1 MDASGVRGQNRG
13 GRPEDVLPTKKPGC
27 INRDESGECRLLVE
41 LTKLVADVNLR
52 GENLVYCKRAVELN
66 LEIANEHAKAVD
78 LRNETGIV
86 SDADMT
92 EQGFRHLG
100 VLHDE

>member
-1 MDASGVRGQNRG
+1 VDASGVRGQNRG
-13 GRPEDVLPTKKPGC
+13 GRPEDVLPTK
-27 INRDESGECRLLVE
+27 NRSRETGDESGECRLLVE

-52 GENLVYCKRAVELN
+52 GKYLVYSKRAVELN
-66 LEIANEHAKAVD
+66 LEVAYERAKSLD
-78 LRNETGIV
+78 LCNETDIV